1 MSTRVPSSLH
11 SSIPADATR
20 TAVEATTPVAER
32 ARVRQA
38 ARNLVAAIAWLV
50 IALYGLFL
58 VATAEAAAM
67 SAVTPATTTSALERY
82 EAVIGIEIHCQLR
95 TASKMFCSVFDRL

>member
-1 MSTRVPSSLH
+1 MSTRVPSSRRLSTPVMQH
-11 SSIPADATR
+11 G

-38 ARNLVAAIAWLV
+38 ARNLVAAVAWLV

-58 VATAEAAAM
+58 VASAEAAA
-67 SAVTPATTTSALERY
+67 
-82 EAVIGIEIHCQLR
+82 
-95 TASKMFCSVFDRL
+95 

>member
-1 MSTRVPSSLH
+1 MSTRVPSSLQ
-11 SSIPADATR
+11 SSTR
-20 TAVEATTPVAER
+20 VMPHGTAVEATTPVAER

-58 VATAEAAAM
+58 VATAEAA
-67 SAVTPATTTSALERY
+67 
-82 EAVIGIEIHCQLR
+82 G
-95 TASKMFCSVFDRL
+95 